1 MPRIRARLLT
11 VIGTVA
17 LIASACAGDGSEPGQ
32 SWTYGSAPPGTSA
45 ASGSAAPGSSA
56 PGEAT
61 EAPATPGPPGTAS
74 AGETVQLTIGT
85 DAGTALEF
93 DPTTVSAPA
102 GATLQVTFENR
113 SAALPHNLTFGEPIN
128 DATATII
135 DPGGTESLEFP
146 APEPGD
152 YQYVCTLHPG
162 MEGTLT
168 VEGE

>member
-1 MPRIRARLLT
+1 MPRIRARPLT

-17 LIASACAGDGSEPGQ
+17 LIASACAGDGAEPGQ

-45 ASGSAAPGSSA
+45 ASGSAAPG
-56 PGEAT
+56 EAT
-61 EAPATPGPPGTAS
+61 EAPATAGPPGTAS

-93 DPTTVSAPA
+93 DPTTVSAAA

-128 DATATII
+128 EATETIV
-135 DPGGTESLEFP
+135 DPGGTEALEFQ
-146 APEPGD
+146 APDPGD

-168 VEGE
+168 VEGQ